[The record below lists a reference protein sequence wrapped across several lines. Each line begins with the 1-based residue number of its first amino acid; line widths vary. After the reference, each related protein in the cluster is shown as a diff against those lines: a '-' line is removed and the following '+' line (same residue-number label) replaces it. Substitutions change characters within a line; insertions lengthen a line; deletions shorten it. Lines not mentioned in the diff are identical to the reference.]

1 MVTVQLKQVPS
12 LSGSGYTGLQI
23 QTSLLASA
31 HAHALSQVE
40 DGFVYVL
47 VAVRMFLEEWQGMDE
62 IGVFIDKLLEAC
74 DKAAAGSGK
83 PYGRA

>member
-1 MVTVQLKQVPS
+1 
-12 LSGSGYTGLQI
+12 
-23 QTSLLASA
+23 
-31 HAHALSQVE
+31 
-40 DGFVYVL
+40 
-47 VAVRMFLEEWQGMDE
+47 MFLEEWQGMDE